1 MLHHFHRKHSGGSPI
16 DSDHTDGTNLGSFQ
30 FLNISYNDPE
40 NGAREV
46 QLRSPG
52 NTGLFPLSVLHL
64 NLHPAPKK
72 FTNINTFWWRTSI
85 LSSSIPPFI
94 TGHLRDQHGG
104 HRQQHDLHAS
114 LVSTKR
120 RPGIPLVSNSFLE
133 VTLISSRYL

>member
-1 MLHHFHRKHSGGSPI
+1 MLHHVHRKHSGGSPI

-52 NTGLFPLSVLHL
+52 KTGLFLLSVLHL
-64 NLHPAPKK
+64 TLHPTPKK
-72 FTNINTFWWRTSI
+72 FTNINGGGHAFSHHQS
-85 LSSSIPPFI
+85 LL
-94 TGHLRDQHGG
+94 GHLRDQHGG
-104 HRQQHDLHAS
+104 HRQQYNLHAS